1 MKKSHLRKSLAL
13 IVLLAV
19 FLIAGPVLAEK
30 PPWAG
35 GGKNKSNDSSEKYES
50 KGGPPDQG
58 YEDDNHDQRQGQRTR
73 QE

>member
-1 MKKSHLRKSLAL
+1 MKESHLRKSLAL

-50 KGGPPDQG
+50 KGGPPDQ
-58 YEDDNHDQRQGQRTR
+58 RT
-73 QE
+73 